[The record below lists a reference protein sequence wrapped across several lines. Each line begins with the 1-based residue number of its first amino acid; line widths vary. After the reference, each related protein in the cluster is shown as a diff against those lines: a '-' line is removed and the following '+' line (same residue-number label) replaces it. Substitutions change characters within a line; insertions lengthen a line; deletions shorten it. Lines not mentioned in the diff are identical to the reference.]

1 MGDGVILTAQ
11 AEVAELADAQ
21 DLGSCGRKAVGVQL
35 PPSAP
40 KFPFGRSCPGRS
52 ASKGFLRPATGYSL
66 AIHAPLRCTLY
77 CLGQAGGAR
86 TPETSREN
94 EKLETRSVK
103 EFP

>member
-40 KFPFGRSCPGRS
+40 KFPFERPCPGCS

-86 TPETSREN
+86 TPETFRGN
-94 EKLETRSVK
+94 EKIQTKRRK
-103 EFP
+103 K